1 MKQQFRTPG
10 IDAEDSRRTTARGS
24 VVRQKV
30 FGIGFHKTGT
40 SSLAS
45 ALRLLGYTVAG
56 RFVVDDQTIGD
67 TVIVDRAIQI
77 ANAVDAVQDNPWPL
91 VYRGLDSA
99 FPGSK
104 FILTIRDTDEWWVSA
119 LGHFG
124 GKSTAMRTW
133 IYGVGDPEGH
143 EDLYKRRYEAHN
155 DEVLEYFSDRPDD
168 LLVFA
173 ITDGEG
179 WDRLCPFV
187 GETIPD
193 EPFPHRRPNTAD
205 TLNRKLRR
213 RLRKV
218 FLRRS

>member
-1 MKQQFRTPG
+1 
-10 IDAEDSRRTTARGS
+10 

-40 SSLAS
+40 SSLKS
-45 ALRLLGYTVAG
+45 ALRLLGYTVAE
-56 RFVVDDQTIGD
+56 RFVVGDETIRD

-77 ANAVDAVQDNPWPL
+77 ANAADAVQDNPWPL
-91 VYRGLDSA
+91 VYRELDCA

-104 FILTIRDTDEWWVSA
+104 FILTIRDTDEWWASA

-143 EDLYKRRYEAHN
+143 EDLYKRRYEGHN

-173 ITDGEG
+173 IADGEG
-179 WDRLCPFV
+179 WDRLCPFLEV
-187 GETIPD
+187 TIPD
-193 EPFPHRRPNTAD
+193 EPFPHRRPHTDNA
-205 TLNRKLRR
+205 LNRKLRR
-213 RLRKV
+213 RLRKA
-218 FLRRS
+218 FPAK